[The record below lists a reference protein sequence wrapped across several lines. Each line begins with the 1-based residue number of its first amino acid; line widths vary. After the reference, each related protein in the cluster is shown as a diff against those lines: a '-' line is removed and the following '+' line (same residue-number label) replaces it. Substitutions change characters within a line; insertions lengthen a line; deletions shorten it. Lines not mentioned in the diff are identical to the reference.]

1 MPVHHLLIGQSS
13 LANSQAGQP
22 RRHRSSFL
30 AAACGTLI
38 LGAVGQASAQD
49 AAPSALSETY
59 GDWIVQCANTAP
71 PKQEGQEP
79 ASKRICQVSQSLA
92 QGNSNQRVLMIVFEG
107 AAKDKQPLAG
117 TVIAPFG
124 IDLPSGLSLR
134 IKDDVYAKA
143 AYKTCL
149 PQGCVAPVVVDAKF
163 EAALRAN
170 EKLTVAMTAS
180 DTGAPV
186 NLDVSLKG
194 LAQSLDR
201 LKKLAAAGG

>member
-1 MPVHHLLIGQSS
+1 M
-13 LANSQAGQP
+13 
-22 RRHRSSFL
+22 
-30 AAACGTLI
+30 AAACGAVV

-49 AAPSALSETY
+49 ATPSALSETY
-59 GDWIVQCANTAP
+59 GDWIVQCANAP
-71 PKQEGQEP
+71 TPKQEGQE
-79 ASKRICQVSQSLA
+79 AATKRICQVSQSLA

-107 AAKDKQPLAG
+107 AAKDKPLAG

-124 IDLPSGLSLR
+124 IDLQSGLALR

-149 PQGCVAPVVVDAKF
+149 PQGCVAPVAVDAKF

-186 NLDVSLKG
+186 SLEVSLKG

-201 LKKLAAAGG
+201 LKKLGVASE

>member
-1 MPVHHLLIGQSS
+1 MIFGV
-13 LANSQAGQP
+13 AGQ
-22 RRHRSSFL
+22 
-30 AAACGTLI
+30 AN
-38 LGAVGQASAQD
+38 AQD
-49 AAPSALSETY
+49 VTPSALSETY
-59 GDWIVQCANTAP
+59 GDWIVQCVNAAA
-71 PKQEGQEP
+71 PKQQEQEP
-79 ASKRICQVSQSLA
+79 ATKRICQVSQSLA
-92 QGNSNQRVLMIVFEG
+92 QGNSNQRILMIVFEDT
-107 AAKDKQPLAG
+107 AKDKQPLAG

-124 IDLPSGLSLR
+124 IDLQSGLALR

-149 PQGCVAPVVVDAKF
+149 PQGCVAPVAVDAKF

-186 NLDVSLKG
+186 TLDVSLKG